1 MGNSSGKAEAMATTL
16 SSKPY
21 NVVSGLGAGAGAA
34 LAMMAVMGLLRY
46 SFNVPT
52 IPELMLSTLLNLL
65 GGQSFSD
72 ALDKL
77 FYAGRPLLFAAI
89 LEGILLVGALLG
101 LLYAWLARPD
111 AATGRRMLL
120 LNSPFGGILYGLVIG
135 LLLNTLFLQI
145 VGLPIFTSSTFGP
158 SASSGSSTFPLWFG
172 LMLLALFYGVTLDWL
187 LPLRRV
193 SISAAD
199 TSDQIEEEEPV
210 TANEG
215 RRRFLRIAGST
226 ALAVVGGLIFAGA
239 GTVVNQGGFTNPVDR
254 RAADDSIGAQGA
266 GSSNPAG
273 GAAAQVQSTPEP
285 PRNTPISEP
294 TQYQRNETPTQAPQP
309 TGTSTPA
316 PVSTEMPTTEA
327 AQQATETPPPL
338 PADTPPPP
346 PSTGTA
352 APPLPVMR
360 VQEIT
365 PTNSFYHVSKNFF
378 DPAPSANGWQLVIKG
393 NYVKKPYTLTYK
405 ELTALP
411 AEVVIVGMM
420 CISNPIGGGL
430 AGNARWKGVKLA
442 DLLTK
447 AGLKPGIV
455 DISMTAVDGYTDSIP
470 LQKAMDPD
478 VVLVW
483 EMNGAPLTA
492 QHGFPARLLVPGIY
506 GMKHVKWITS
516 FEPVSYDFKGF
527 WQSPQQGW
535 SDPAIVNTMSRI
547 DYPVDGIL
555 QLKKQ
560 SLSGVAFAGSRSIS
574 KVEVSVD
581 GGRSWDQAYVKPP
594 LSNTSW
600 VLWGYDWAPT
610 AAGQYTVKVRATDGK
625 GNLQTAKVTDPYPY
639 GATGYHTVKYMVKR
653 TAAEVP
659 TSQSSVA
666 LNENDPSPTSGRKI
680 IWLPEGGR
688 AK

>member
-1 MGNSSGKAEAMATTL
+1 MATTL

-21 NVVSGLGAGAGAA
+21 KVVSGLGAGAGAA
-34 LAMMAVMGLLRY
+34 LAMMVVMGLLRY

-52 IPELMLSTLLNLL
+52 IPELMLSTLLNAL

-89 LEGILLVGALLG
+89 LEGILLLGALLG

-111 AATGRRMLL
+111 AASGRRRPL

-135 LLLNTLFLQI
+135 LLLNTAFLQI
-145 VGLPIFTSSTFGP
+145 VGLPIFTSSIFGP

-187 LPLRRV
+187 LPVRRV
-193 SISAAD
+193 PMSTYATD
-199 TSDQIEEEEPV
+199 TSDQMEEPV
-210 TANEG
+210 AANEG
-215 RRRFLRIAGST
+215 RRRFLRLAGST

-239 GTVVNQGGFTNPVDR
+239 GTVVNQGGFTSPVDR
-254 RAADDSIGAQGA
+254 TAADDSVGAQGT
-266 GSSNPAG
+266 GSGNPAG

-294 TQYQRNETPTQAPQP
+294 TQYQRYKTPTQAPQSNN
-309 TGTSTPA
+309 TSTPA
-316 PVSTEMPTTEA
+316 PTELPGTEV
-327 AQQATETPPPL
+327 AQQATDTPPPL
-338 PADTPPPP
+338 LADTPPPP
-346 PSTGTA
+346 PPTSTA
-352 APPLPVMR
+352 APPLPVIR

-378 DPAPSANGWQLVIKG
+378 DPSPSANGWQLEIKG

-411 AEVVIVGMM
+411 AEVVTVGMM

-430 AGNARWKGVKLA
+430 AGNALWKGVKLA

-470 LQKAMDPD
+470 LRKAMDPD
-478 VVLVW
+478 VMLVW

-516 FEPVSYDFKGF
+516 FEPVNYDFKGF

-535 SDPAIVNTMSRI
+535 SDPADVNTMSRI
-547 DYPVDGIL
+547 DYPADGIL
-555 QLKKQ
+555 QLKRQ

-574 KVEVSVD
+574 KVEVSTD
-581 GGRSWDQAYVKPP
+581 GGKNWDQAYVKPP

-600 VLWGYDWAPT
+600 VLWGYDWTPT
-610 AAGQYTVKVRATDGK
+610 AAGQYTIKVRATDGK

-639 GATGYHTVKYMVKR
+639 GATGYHTVKYVVKQ

-659 TSQSSVA
+659 V
-666 LNENDPSPTSGRKI
+666 PSPENSAAQNERELNPTPGRRI
-680 IWLPEGGR
+680 IWITNNAR